1 MLVAAL
7 NKGQILDRLRNRLEL
22 LRQGED
28 VAARDL
34 RALLTHEQIAAM
46 DSAWA
51 EQQVLRKGKRARTKE
66 EEAALGWRSKR
77 DIQIEAYERAIEEG
91 EKGSLQDMLD
101 ELKRVEV
108 RRARVYLDAYFEAL
122 KEHQGNRHIAENIA
136 NNDLTRAGLRRFD
149 EAMRIPE
156 KQLKRDRELRE
167 MEEGIIRRLKSQM
180 SPDELEQVQLLE
192 GHEKRA
198 ADFWKKRGK

>member
-1 MLVAAL
+1 MAAL

>member
-1 MLVAAL
+1 MC
-7 NKGQILDRLRNRLEL
+7 EL
-22 LRQGED
+22 LPT
-28 VAARDL
+28 A
-34 RALLTHEQIAAM
+34 H
-46 DSAWA
+46 
-51 EQQVLRKGKRARTKE
+51 
-66 EEAALGWRSKR
+66 
-77 DIQIEAYERAIEEG
+77 
-91 EKGSLQDMLD
+91 
-101 ELKRVEV
+101 
-108 RRARVYLDAYFEAL
+108 FEAL

>member
-1 MLVAAL
+1 MPELD
-7 NKGQILDRLRNRLEL
+7 KGQILDRLRNRLEE
-22 LRQGED
+22 LRQGLD
-28 VAARDL
+28 VAARDV
-34 RALLTHEQIAAM
+34 RALLTREQIAAM

-66 EEAALGWRSKR
+66 EEAVLGWRSKR
-77 DIQIEAYERAIEEG
+77 NIQIEAYERAIEEG
-91 EKGSLQDMLD
+91 ERGFLQDMRD

-167 MEEGIIRRLKSQM
+167 MEERIIRHLKSQM

-192 GHEKRA
+192 EHEKRA
-198 ADFWKKRGK
+198 ADFMKKRGK